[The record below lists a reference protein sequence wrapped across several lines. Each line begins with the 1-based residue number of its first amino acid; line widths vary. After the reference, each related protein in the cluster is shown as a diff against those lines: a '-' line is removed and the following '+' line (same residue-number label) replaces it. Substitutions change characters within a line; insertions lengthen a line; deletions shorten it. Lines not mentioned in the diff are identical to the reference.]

1 MSDQRRADPRPA
13 LSRARLLDA
22 ATSLLRSGG
31 PSAVTVDA
39 VTRAANVARATLYRH
54 FPSGNDL
61 LAAAFYS
68 LIPPVPMPPDE
79 GSLSERLT
87 TLVQAW
93 AESMAEAPAALS
105 AISWLSLGSGIDQLP
120 SERARVA
127 RDSVEIRT
135 LRERIAQ
142 QYSAPFDAVF
152 DSPQANAELG
162 EVDREQA
169 IALLLGPILLGKLS
183 TLAEFDYRECARA
196 AVEGFLATHAKKPGS
211 APGQRDP
218 HLVEDVH
225 VGDEAGVGDLR

>member
-1 MSDQRRADPRPA
+1 MTDGRRADPRPA

-22 ATSLLRSGG
+22 ATSLLRAGG

-39 VTRAANVARATLYRH
+39 VTRAAKVARATFRH

-68 LIPPVPMPPDE
+68 LIPPAPMPPEE

-105 AISWLSLGSGIDQLP
+105 AISWLALGGGIDQLP

-142 QYSAPFDAVF
+142 QYSAPFDAIF
-152 DSPQANAELG
+152 DSPQAKAELG

-183 TLAEFDYRECARA
+183 TLAGFDYRKCAQA
-196 AVEGFLATHAKKPGS
+196 AVGGFLATHAIGGS
-211 APGQRDP
+211 APRQRDP

>member
-1 MSDQRRADPRPA
+1 MANKRRADPRPA

-54 FPSGNDL
+54 FSSGNDL

-68 LIPPVPMPPDE
+68 MIPPAPMPPEE

-87 TLVQAW
+87 TVVQAW

-105 AISWLSLGSGIDQLP
+105 AISWLALGGGMDQLP
-120 SERARVA
+120 SERARVT
-127 RDSVEIRT
+127 RESVELRT

-142 QYSAPFDAVF
+142 QYSAPFDAVL
-152 DSPQANAELG
+152 DSPQAKAELG

-169 IALLLGPILLGKLS
+169 IALLIGPILLGKLS
-183 TLAEFDYRECARA
+183 TLADFDYRECARA
-196 AVEGFLATHAKKPGS
+196 AVAGFLATHAKS
-211 APGQRDP
+211 DARS
-218 HLVEDVH
+218 
-225 VGDEAGVGDLR
+225 